1 MDEWLEEDMDLLT
14 GGEPAPRV
22 LDQRMIREPIRYV
35 APRPPLC
42 LAPSDTVIDAI
53 RTMREH
59 RIGCVL
65 VVEGE
70 RLVGIVTERDFIMKL
85 GQADAGRPLSDFM
98 TPDPEVL
105 SPDDPIVYAL
115 NKMSVGGFRH
125 VPLVDEAR
133 RPVGVVSAKDI
144 IDYIADFFPNDVL
157 TVPPAPARG
166 ARGRRRPPHDDRS
179 THVTS
184 HPRVLSRPETGSRV
198 ANPADVTP
206 SGPRRPETRSRV
218 VPPRCRRGSAG
229 RRGRRATWP
238 WRRRPAG

>member
-42 LAPSDTVIDAI
+42 LAPSDTVIEAVG
-53 RTMREH
+53 TMREH

-65 VVEGE
+65 VVERE

-85 GQADAGRPLSDFM
+85 GQADGGRPLSDVM

-125 VPLVDEAR
+125 VPLVDEDAGAAAAPRRRHPAALSARSPTRRRARASAR
-133 RPVGVVSAKDI
+133 R
-144 IDYIADFFPNDVL
+144 
-157 TVPPAPARG
+157 APGRAAR
-166 ARGRRRPPHDDRS
+166 
-179 THVTS
+179 
-184 HPRVLSRPETGSRV
+184 
-198 ANPADVTP
+198 
-206 SGPRRPETRSRV
+206 
-218 VPPRCRRGSAG
+218 
-229 RRGRRATWP
+229 
-238 WRRRPAG
+238 

>member
-1 MDEWLEEDMDLLT
+1 
-14 GGEPAPRV
+14 
-22 LDQRMIREPIRYV
+22 
-35 APRPPLC
+35 
-42 LAPSDTVIDAI
+42 

-133 RPVGVVSAKDI
+133 RPVG
-144 IDYIADFFPNDVL
+144 DVRASWDGACNPEWRE
-157 TVPPAPARG
+157 PPPQSRAHGLSGTHVARLGLSCVGGG
-166 ARGRRRPPHDDRS
+166 AGRKLYGAAWECPGRLHAARAVGFAARRRGDR
-179 THVTS
+179 
-184 HPRVLSRPETGSRV
+184 
-198 ANPADVTP
+198 
-206 SGPRRPETRSRV
+206 
-218 VPPRCRRGSAG
+218 
-229 RRGRRATWP
+229 
-238 WRRRPAG
+238 